1 MPDGR
6 HQRKKLIESLVSVE
20 PGTFGFH
27 LRKYLRSLEIRN
39 YSKETLRSRE
49 SHLRSFIL
57 WCDERGVARPED
69 VSATLLERY
78 QRHLYYYRTASGK
91 PLSFQSQGD
100 RIREIR
106 RFYHWLVKGR
116 IVEANPAEAL
126 ELPRKEYRLPKAIL
140 TVEEVETVLAACDL
154 KSPMGLRDRVVLE
167 LLYAT
172 GIRRFEVCNLK
183 VWDVDLANGTM
194 TVRQGK
200 GKKDRCIPT
209 GERAALWLQKYLDEV
224 RPLFAMEPDSGH
236 LFLTRYREA
245 FSPERISEMIREVV
259 EASGIEKPASA
270 HLFRHT
276 MATLM
281 LEGGADIRY
290 VQAMLGHA
298 QLSTTEIYTRVA
310 IRKLKEVH
318 LLSHPGARLQR
329 EKTAAEIDAETEE
342 QIEKEK
348 LLSSL
353 VAEAVEE
360 DSAS

>member
-1 MPDGR
+1 MSDGR
-6 HQRKKLIESLVSVE
+6 HQRRKLIESLVSVA

-27 LRKYLRSLEIRN
+27 LRHYLRSLEIRN

-49 SHLRSFIL
+49 SHLRYFIL
-57 WCDERGVARPED
+57 WCDERGISRPD
-69 VSATLLERY
+69 DATAALLERF
-78 QRHLYYYRTASGK
+78 QRHLFYYRTVSGK

-100 RIREIR
+100 RIREIG
-106 RFYHWLVKGR
+106 RFYRWLVR
-116 IVEANPAEAL
+116 NRHVEANPADAL

-140 TVEEVETVLAACDL
+140 SVEEVESILIACDL
-154 KSPMGLRDRVVLE
+154 STPMGIRDRAVLE
-167 LLYAT
+167 LLYST

-183 VWDVDLANGTM
+183 VWDVDIPNGTM
-194 TVRQGK
+194 IVRQGK

-209 GERAALWLQKYLDEV
+209 GERAGLWLQKYLDEV
-224 RPLFAMEPDSGH
+224 RPFFSMEPDSGF
-236 LFLTRYREA
+236 LFLTRFREP

-259 EASGIEKPASA
+259 AASGITKPASA

-298 QLSTTEIYTRVA
+298 HLTTTEIYTRVA

-318 LLSHPGARLQR
+318 AISHPGAKLERTT
-329 EKTAAEIDAETEE
+329 TAAEIDDATADLLAKAE
-342 QIEKEK
+342 

-353 VAEAVEE
+353 AAEAAE
-360 DSAS
+360 DSEP